1 MPGCGKSTLG
11 RALEAAGAAVF
22 VDIDSEIEAACGMS
36 VTEIFATLG
45 ENTFRRLE
53 TETLKRIASKHIQDG
68 RRMIVSTGG
77 GLPCHGDNMQM
88 MLATGTV
95 VWMQSAPQ
103 RTVERLAAAPGQRP
117 AADRAMAEGRL
128 RQWHDELLEARTPYY
143 SLAQTRFDSTE
154 LDDAPSVARAVQRF
168 CKHFMPEK

>member
-1 MPGCGKSTLG
+1 LDYSSTIFLIGMPGCGKSTLG

-77 GLPCHGDNMQM
+77 GLPCHGDNMQL

-95 VWMQSAPQ
+95 VWSRHSRQDAPQ
-103 RTVERLAAAPGQRP
+103 RIR
-117 AADRAMAEGRL
+117 
-128 RQWHDELLEARTPYY
+128 
-143 SLAQTRFDSTE
+143 S
-154 LDDAPSVARAVQRF
+154 
-168 CKHFMPEK
+168 

>member
-1 MPGCGKSTLG
+1 MDYSSTIFLIGMPGCGKSTLG
-11 RALEAAGAAVF
+11 RALEDAGAAVF

-77 GLPCHGDNMQM
+77 GLPCHGDNMQL

-103 RTVERLAAAPGQRP
+103 RTIERLAAAPGQRP

-128 RQWHDELLEARTPYY
+128 R
-143 SLAQTRFDSTE
+143 
-154 LDDAPSVARAVQRF
+154 
-168 CKHFMPEK
+168 